1 MKRTP
6 SPRRSLL
13 WAAIAGTLYS
23 GTAVAAPL
31 FRITVIPSL
40 PLGEL
45 CSPNAIN
52 DLGHVVGTC
61 AQHTFF
67 WTPEGGAIEIKVPTG
82 YLGARALNNH
92 DVMAAEHTK
101 PDVTRDGVLW
111 DPVNGLR
118 VFTPDGDFPEIG
130 EVNGINDAGKVV
142 GAGWVPRPPH
152 TPRHAFT
159 WTEETGVVDPLPDVA
174 GETQLRDINALGQM
188 VGWGWGN
195 NLEGGSRAVILE
207 ADGRVTRLEAPFC
220 STNGA
225 QAYGLNDLGQVA
237 GSCYNTPNSLHAVV
251 WAGPRHGRDI
261 DGRAEGKGISQ
272 AFEVNNAGQVV
283 GFWSGGG
290 HSGHAWETSFYWDP
304 ETKMTSIHRLLDPT
318 DPLAAVTKLGTVA
331 TINQAGQIATAG
343 TVNGEWQL
351 LLLTPVVNSSTAS
364 P

>member
-1 MKRTP
+1 VKRIP
-6 SPRRSLL
+6 SLRRSFLL
-13 WAAIAGTLYS
+13 SAVASSLFSSA
-23 GTAVAAPL
+23 AVAAPL

-40 PLGEL
+40 PVGEL

-67 WTPEGGAIEIKVPTG
+67 WTPEDGAIEITVPTG

-92 DVMAAEHTK
+92 DVMVAEHTK
-101 PDVTRDGVLW
+101 PDATRDGVLW

-118 VFTPDGDFPEIG
+118 VFTPNGDFPWIG
-130 EVNGINDAGKVV
+130 EVNSINDAGKVV

-152 TPRHAFT
+152 SSRHAFT
-159 WTEETGVVDPLPDVA
+159 WTEGTGVVDPLPDVQ

-188 VGWGWGN
+188 VGWG
-195 NLEGGSRAVILE
+195 NLERGSKAVILE

-220 STNGA
+220 STSGA
-225 QAYGLNDLGQVA
+225 QAYGLNDLGHVA
-237 GSCYNTPNSLHAVV
+237 GSCYKTSNSLHAVV

-261 DGRAEGKGISQ
+261 DGRAEGKGSSQ
-272 AFEVNNAGQVV
+272 ASEVNNAGQVV

-290 HSGHAWETSFYWDP
+290 HNGHAWETSFYWDT
-304 ETKMTSIHRLLDPT
+304 ETKMTSINRLLDPA
-318 DPLAAVTKLGTVA
+318 DPLAAVTKLSSVA

-343 TVNGEWQL
+343 TVNGVWEL
-351 LLLTPVVNSSTAS
+351 LLLTPVANSSAAS
-364 P
+364 R